1 MPTQELL
8 TIKEQIVA
16 IHQSAELN
24 LDDANRDS
32 ILGPELMQFY
42 VSGTGGSILRFAVSM
57 DALRVIGIITGN
69 DGVITPEEE
78 AVTNIITA
86 ALAKVLGK
94 LRPEYAKSQEQSTT
108 ELLEHYLQD
117 DGPFGFLCL
126 ETTWAG
132 GNACRRLADYDESIS
147 ETYRDLMV
155 GIAELAKSPD
165 DLDSR
170 NAVALEL
177 AKVVDLTNTT
187 LAPSEDEY
195 YMDFRPGTGRL
206 DIQRGTD
213 LMIRYSHTGWYGN
226 ASAGIEFHTLEE
238 DEDGISKDGIK
249 IEANL
254 FNNIT
259 AFLKSSMAQA
269 IECLVSNE
277 TVVCKEFD
285 LREGLGPDSIPW
297 SQALAEHGPIQ
308 NAQYA
313 TEDEWNTALRER
325 RAISI
330 IQLDDDQSI
339 GIQGEYPNC
348 WAKVIVSSTPS
359 GSWIDGYDYEDVI
372 DDQTDAHQE
381 QGSNSSDLLGAVRNK
396 DIAAVR
402 SALESGAEVD
412 IQDDNSGETPL
423 ILAIE
428 LDSIDLVTTIL
439 KFSPDL
445 DTTVWN
451 DNISVWLR
459 AKKRNIPEILA
470 AIESHGAEADTD
482 AAVTHACETG
492 NTEFLQRLLDEDSSP
507 DGGDWGDPPLITAA
521 LHGHKE
527 IIDMLLGKGANIQAM
542 NSGQTTHIAAAAKGH
557 AELAEHLAAKGAQVD
572 DIGSL
577 IFACNY
583 GNLEVVETLIANGV
597 DVNGSRKL
605 NYDLISAMHQVIT
618 SYDFDDDDVRIQLA
632 NKLIAAGFNINQVD
646 SDGKSFL
653 EIAISGSRIPLVNLF
668 IEAGADVQVTSKE
681 SGATMFTVACCE
693 NSVTTTRKLARCGVD
708 VNQPDNDGNGPLH
721 RYAIESYSYQL
732 QTIKAAVACGT
743 NLTQACN
750 GKTVLEHIQT
760 KLSEAEDEYTQES
773 IQEVIDWVESP
784 DSELLRG
791 VIGTEPASAA
801 EYIASAQ
808 LLGEVFEDD
817 VAAAELLIQG
827 HPQHETIADS
837 LDTFVQND
845 EVVMQ
850 KIAARYIAGTGIT
863 EDSAAILT
871 ELYEQ
876 VWDDELKKIISNAL
890 VDTEYKLPIDS
901 DSLTELD
908 VATAKEIVA
917 GVDEETWVVSFN
929 NLGVLD
935 AAAASELAQL
945 ECQISLYALE
955 TLDVKTA
962 EQLAKHK
969 AVLNI
974 GVSSITEDS
983 MGAIVKHPDVHLDS
997 ITDISTELAK
1007 CIKYNLDGGS
1017 LVLGGLTTVSD
1028 EVAAALSQA
1037 NGTIV
1042 LSALEKLTN
1051 CPGHIALV
1059 KSYISRLDGADFSS
1073 VTKIDDEVLK
1083 LFAGFKG
1090 ETIRLDGLS
1099 TISNECMEVLGSC
1112 SVGTLGLDG
1121 LTSLSLEQATSL
1133 QQYAGVLWLD
1143 GLTQLDSSVAAA
1155 LSVDRQK
1162 LTLIGMTTIDADT
1175 LTAIV
1180 DFKGLLVLSALNAV
1194 NKETAAILATHKGG
1208 IDISGAEDLSD
1219 DAAHILALFP
1229 YELAFSPEYI
1239 PDTAAAILETRFA
1252 LLTSELAEGFLQ
1264 DQDGVDIKA
1273 FKTIEDGAAKI
1284 LQEHLPDPLETSSG
1298 VERRRFG
1305 LIVGVLGTYHE
1316 ASGDQEQALSLYEQS
1331 VRLNPDLGM
1340 GFWLELASL
1349 RTAQGNDDLQQAI
1362 DLYREACEYEDFAEA
1377 CRLHES
1383 SIEKSEEFL
1392 WSFNILAWTLATNE
1406 DLTLR
1411 DGPKAVTLAQRLCE
1425 IDGWQYYNFIDTL
1438 AAAHA
1443 AVGDY
1448 AKAIEFTKQAIEVA
1462 SPAEKDGLLETIN
1475 KYQTAQSEGA

>member
-1 MPTQELL
+1 MPAQELL

-16 IHQSAELN
+16 IHQTAESY
-24 LDDANRDS
+24 LDDSNRDS

-42 VSGTGGSILRFAVSM
+42 GKGTGASILRLAVSM
-57 DALRVIGIITGN
+57 DVLRVIGIITGN

-78 AVTNIITA
+78 AVTSIITT

-94 LRPEYAKSQEQSTT
+94 LRPEYAQSQDKSTA

-117 DGPFGFLCL
+117 DGPFGFLCSA
-126 ETTWAG
+126 TTWAG
-132 GNACRRLADYDESIS
+132 GNACHRLADYDASIS
-147 ETYRDLMV
+147 ETYRDLLV
-155 GIAELAKSPD
+155 GIAEFAKSPD
-165 DLDSR
+165 DRVSG
-170 NAVALEL
+170 NTVAQEL
-177 AKVVDLTNTT
+177 AKIVDLTNTT
-187 LAPSEDEY
+187 LSPSEDEY

-238 DEDGISKDGIK
+238 DADGISKDGIK
-249 IEANL
+249 IEAYL

-285 LREGLGPDSIPW
+285 LREGLGPDSTPW
-297 SQALAEHGPIQ
+297 SQALADHGPIQ

-313 TEDEWNTALRER
+313 TQDEWNAALRER

-330 IQLDDDQSI
+330 IQLDDDQYI
-339 GIQGEYPNC
+339 GIQGEYPSC
-348 WAKVIVSSTPS
+348 WAKVILSSTPS
-359 GSWIDGYDYEDVI
+359 GSWIDGYDYEDVT

-381 QGSNSSDLLGAVRNK
+381 QGSSSSDLLGAVRNK
-396 DIAAVR
+396 DNASVR
-402 SALESGAEVD
+402 AALESGAEVD
-412 IQDDNSGETPL
+412 VQDDESGETPL

-439 KFSPDL
+439 EFSPNLEATAWSDY
-445 DTTVWN
+445 TS
-451 DNISVWLR
+451 IWLR
-459 AKKRNIPEILA
+459 AKRRNIPEILA

-507 DGGDWGDPPLITAA
+507 DGGDWGEPPLITAA

-605 NYDLISAMHQVIT
+605 SYDPISAMHQVIT

-632 NKLIAAGFNINQVD
+632 NKLLAAGFNINKVD

-668 IEAGADVQVTSKE
+668 VEAGADVQVTSKE

-693 NSVTTTRKLARCGVD
+693 NSVPTTRKLAHCGVD

-817 VAAAELLIQG
+817 VAAAELLVQG
-827 HPQHETIADS
+827 HRQHETIADS
-837 LDTFVQND
+837 LDIFLQSD
-845 EVVMQ
+845 EVVMK

-876 VWDDELKKIISNAL
+876 AWDDELKKIISKSLA
-890 VDTEYKLPIDS
+890 DTEYTLPIDS

-908 VATAKEIVA
+908 VETAKKIVA
-917 GVDEETWVVSFN
+917 DANEDTWIISFD
-929 NLGVLD
+929 NLTVLD
-935 AAAASELAQL
+935 AAAASELSQL
-945 ECQISLYALE
+945 ECQLSLHGLE
-955 TLDVKTA
+955 KLDIKTA
-962 EQLAKHK
+962 EQLAKHN
-969 AVLNI
+969 AELSL
-974 GVSSITEDS
+974 GVRSISEDS
-983 MGAIVKHPDVHLDS
+983 MGAIVKHPNLSLNSV
-997 ITDISTELAK
+997 TDISTEVAK
-1007 CIKYNLDGGS
+1007 SIKDNLDGGS
-1017 LVLGGLTTVSD
+1017 LALGGLSTLSD
-1028 EVAAALSQA
+1028 DAAAVLSQA

-1042 LSALEKLTN
+1042 LSALERLTN

-1059 KSYISRLDGADFSS
+1059 KGYISRLDGAGFSS
-1073 VTKIDDEVLK
+1073 VTQMDDEVLQ

-1090 ETIRLDGLS
+1090 ESIRLDGLK
-1099 TISNECMEVLGSC
+1099 TISNEGMEVLGSV
-1112 SVGTLGLDG
+1112 STGTLGLDG
-1121 LTSLSLEQATSL
+1121 LTSLTLEQATSL
-1133 QQYAGVLWLD
+1133 QQFVGVLWLD
-1143 GLTQLDSSVAAA
+1143 GLTRLDSSIATA
-1155 LSVDRQK
+1155 LSVDRQL
-1162 LTLIGMTTIDADT
+1162 LTLVGMSTIDAEA

-1180 DFKGLLVLSALNAV
+1180 GFNGGLNLSGLTKIT
-1194 NKETAAILATHKGG
+1194 KETAAILAQHKSGL
-1208 IDISGAEDLSD
+1208 DISGVEDLSD
-1219 DAAHILALFP
+1219 EAAQILATFP
-1229 YELAFSPEYI
+1229 YELVYTAEYI
-1239 PDTAAAILETRFA
+1239 PETAAEILETRFSS
-1252 LLTSELAEGFLQ
+1252 LTNELAEKFLQ
-1264 DQDGVDIKA
+1264 DQDGVNIKA
-1273 FKTIEDGAAKI
+1273 FTTIEDDAAKT
-1284 LQEHLPDPLETSSG
+1284 LHEHLPDSLETSRG

-1305 LIVGVLGTYHE
+1305 RIVGVLGTYHE
-1316 ASGDQEQALSLYEQS
+1316 SNGDQAQALSLYEQS
-1331 VRLNPDLGM
+1331 VKLDPDIAM

-1349 RTAQGNDDLQQAI
+1349 RTTQGNDALNQAI
-1362 DLYREACEYEDFAEA
+1362 DLYNEAHETDDFAEA
-1377 CRLHES
+1377 CQMLER
-1383 SIEKSEEFL
+1383 SIEKSSEFL
-1392 WSFNILAWTLATNE
+1392 WSFNNLAWALATSE
-1406 DLTLR
+1406 EMTHR

-1425 IDGWQYYNFIDTL
+1425 MDDWQYSNFIDTL

-1443 AVGDY
+1443 SVGDY
-1448 AKAIEFTKQAIEVA
+1448 AKAIEFAKQAIEVA
-1462 SPAEKDGLLETIN
+1462 SPAEKDDLLETIN

>member
-693 NSVTTTRKLARCGVD
+693 NSVPTTRKLARCGVD

-917 GVDEETWVVSFN
+917 ATDEETFLVSFDY
-929 NLGVLD
+929 LTVLT
-935 AAAASELAQL
+935 AGAASELAQL
-945 ECQISLYALE
+945 DCQLSLHGLE
-955 TLDVKTA
+955 TLDVETA
-962 EQLAKHK
+962 VQLAKHK
-969 AVLNI
+969 SELSI
-974 GVSSITEDS
+974 GVGSVSDAS
-983 MGAIVKHPDVHLDS
+983 MGAIAKHPNLWLNS
-997 ITDISTELAK
+997 LTDISIEVAK
-1007 CIKYNLDGGS
+1007 SVKYNMDGGI
-1017 LVLGGLTTVSD
+1017 LTLGGVSTLSD

-1037 NGTIV
+1037 NGTVV
-1042 LSALEKLTN
+1042 LSGLEKLVN

-1059 KSYISRLDGADFSS
+1059 KGCISRLDGAGFLS
-1073 VTKIDDEVLK
+1073 VTHIDDEVLQ
-1083 LFAGFKG
+1083 LFSGFKG
-1090 ETIRLDGLS
+1090 ESLRFDALE
-1099 TISNECMEVLGSC
+1099 TISKEGIESLASC
-1112 SVGTLGLDG
+1112 SAGTLGLDG
-1121 LTSLSLEQATSL
+1121 LTSLTLEQATTL
-1133 QQYAGVLWLD
+1133 REFVGTLWLD
-1143 GLTQLDSSVAAA
+1143 GLTNLDSSVATA
-1155 LSVDRQK
+1155 LSVDRHQ
-1162 LTLIGMTTIDADT
+1162 LTLLGMTTIDADA

-1180 DFKGLLVLSALNAV
+1180 GFAGELNLSGLTKITS
-1194 NKETAAILATHKGG
+1194 EMAATMAQHKGG
-1208 IDISGAEDLSD
+1208 LGISGVEELSD
-1219 DAAHILALFP
+1219 DAAQILVSLP
-1229 YELAFSPEYI
+1229 YELAYTSEDIPE
-1239 PDTAAAILETRFA
+1239 TAAAILETRFDT
-1252 LLTSELAEGFLQ
+1252 LTNEIAEKFLQ
-1264 DQDGVDIKA
+1264 NQDGVNLRA
-1273 FKTIEDGAAKI
+1273 FKTIEDDAAKT
-1284 LQEHLPDPLETSSG
+1284 LHAYLPDSIDTTRG

-1305 LIVGVLGTYHE
+1305 RIVGVLGTYHE
-1316 ASGDQEQALSLYEQS
+1316 ANGDKAKALSLYEQS
-1331 VRLNPDLGM
+1331 VRLDPDIAL

-1349 RTAQGNDDLQQAI
+1349 QTAQGNDDLQQAI
-1362 DLYREACEYEDFAEA
+1362 DLYNETFDTADFAES
-1377 CRLHES
+1377 CRLFER
-1383 SIEKSEEFL
+1383 SIEKSPEFL
-1392 WSFNILAWTLATNE
+1392 WSYNNLAWALATNE
-1406 DLTLR
+1406 DLTQR

-1425 IDGWQYYNFIDTL
+1425 KDDWQYRNFIHTL